1 MRRADP
7 LLTVLK
13 INKEAEEQAALQLK
27 SAQLELQKCQGQLDA
42 LNNYRLE
49 YMKQMGETQG
59 KTLSASEYH
68 SFHEFIKQ
76 VDQAL
81 IQQVNAVKETEK
93 QTGYRQVHWQ
103 EKQQKRKAVEMLLE
117 KNALKAQIIAN
128 KREQKA
134 SDEFAMQQFI
144 RKKPR

>member
-7 LLTVLK
+7 LITVLK

-27 SAQLELQKCQGQLDA
+27 SAQLELQKTESQLDA

-49 YMKQMGETQG
+49 YMKQMGENQG
-59 KTLSASEYH
+59 KVLSASQYH

-81 IQQVNAVKETEK
+81 VQQVNTVKEAQK
-93 QTGYRQVHWQ
+93 QTHHRQVHWQ
-103 EKQQKRKAVEMLLE
+103 EKQQKRKAVELLLE
-117 KNALKAQIIAN
+117 KNAQKALQIAN
-128 KREQKA
+128 KREQKD
-134 SDEFAMQQFI
+134 SDEFAMQQYI
-144 RKKPR
+144 RKKRR

>member
-1 MRRADP
+1 MRRTDP

-13 INKEAEEQAALQLK
+13 LNKEAEEQAALQLK
-27 SAQLELQKCQGQLDA
+27 SAQLEQQKHQSQLDA

-49 YMKQMGETQG
+49 YMKQMGENQG
-59 KTLSASEYH
+59 KTLSASQYH

-81 IQQVNAVKETEK
+81 LQQVNAVKEAEK

-103 EKQQKRKAVEMLLE
+103 EKQQKRKAVELLLE
-117 KNALKAQIIAN
+117 KNAQKAQQLAN
-128 KREQKA
+128 KKEQKA

-144 RKKPR
+144 RKKSR

>member
-7 LLTVLK
+7 LITVLK
-13 INKEAEEQAALQLK
+13 LNKEAEEQAALQLK
-27 SAQLELQKCQGQLDA
+27 SAQLEQQKFEGQLEA

-49 YMKQMGETQG
+49 YMKQMNENQG

-76 VDQAL
+76 IDQAL
-81 IQQVNAVKETEK
+81 VQQVNTVKEAQN
-93 QTGYRQVHWQ
+93 QTQHRQVNWQ
-103 EKQQKRKAVEMLLE
+103 QKQQKRKAVELLLA
-117 KNALKAQIIAN
+117 KNADKAQQIAN
-128 KREQKA
+128 KQEQKA

-144 RKKPR
+144 RKSRR

>member
-1 MRRADP
+1 MRRTDP

-13 INKEAEEQAALQLK
+13 LNKEAEEQAALQLK
-27 SAQLELQKCQGQLDA
+27 SAQLEQQKHQSQLDA

-49 YMKQMGETQG
+49 YMKQMGENQG
-59 KTLSASEYH
+59 KTLSASQYH

-81 IQQVNAVKETEK
+81 LQQVNAVKEAEK

-103 EKQQKRKAVEMLLE
+103 EKQQKRKAVELLLE
-117 KNALKAQIIAN
+117 KNAQKAQQLAN
-128 KREQKA
+128 KKEQKA

-144 RKKPR
+144 RMKSR

>member
-1 MRRADP
+1 MRRTDP

-13 INKEAEEQAALQLK
+13 LNKEAEEQAALQLK
-27 SAQLELQKCQGQLDA
+27 SAQLEQQKHQSQLDA

-49 YMKQMGETQG
+49 YMKQMGENQG
-59 KTLSASEYH
+59 KTLSASQYH

-81 IQQVNAVKETEK
+81 LQQVNAVKEAEK
-93 QTGYRQVHWQ
+93 QTGYRQVYWQ
-103 EKQQKRKAVEMLLE
+103 EKQQKRKAVELLLE
-117 KNALKAQIIAN
+117 KNAQKAQQLAN
-128 KREQKA
+128 KKEQKA

-144 RKKPR
+144 RKKSR